1 MIPGVAGSV
10 STCQLMAVLRWI
22 IVLPMTCVG
31 AAIGTAAC
39 SGNGEPVSSSVSPA
53 LPSVEEDAGAWVE
66 TRDDRDDAEQTC
78 LAYARQGNDDA
89 CSECCLARPKAKL
102 LVWDTLRA
110 CVCRKPSPSCADECG
125 PAYCEGMLTYEQAQ
139 SHGKCIAC
147 LDVTYDD
154 RDKDCLKIIATACDA
169 SEECARAFA
178 CDAKCETI
186 SRMFTADA
194 GTDAAGDGGRI
205 VDGSRE

>member
-1 MIPGVAGSV
+1 MIPEVAGSG
-10 STCQLMAVLRWI
+10 STCQLNAVLRWTI
-22 IVLPMTCVG
+22 IVSVICVG
-31 AAIGTAAC
+31 PIIGTPAC
-39 SGNGEPVSSSVSPA
+39 SGGGESVSSSVSPA
-53 LPSVEEDAGAWVE
+53 LPSVEADAGAWVE
-66 TRDDRDDAEQTC
+66 PPADPEQTC
-78 LAYARQGNDDA
+78 LAFAHQGNDDA

-102 LVWDTLRA
+102 LIWDTLRA

-125 PAYCEGMLTYEQAQ
+125 PAYCEGLLTYEQAKSQ
-139 SHGKCIAC
+139 KKCISC

-154 RDKDCLKIIATACDA
+154 RDQDCLKLIATACDA

-186 SRMFTADA
+186 ARMNSADA

-205 VDGSRE
+205 VDSGQD